1 MVVYSISVNIQTVP
15 ISIPGDIGLVEVVM
29 SSIYGLFGVDAGLA
43 TAATLLIRLIT
54 VWLSLII
61 GFIAVQWIDL
71 KDLVKNLRQDLF

>member
-1 MVVYSISVNIQTVP
+1 
-15 ISIPGDIGLVEVVM
+15 M

>member
-1 MVVYSISVNIQTVP
+1 MVVYSISVNIQTVS